1 MTDVSIQRNLPRMKE
16 ELARLMSDPEI
27 AAAQRLFGGVSSRQD
42 RGAFWQRR
50 IRPRFYAELTSPRME
65 KLSRLHAHF
74 GANVFLSGPQVVPD
88 AVVARDPGGQ
98 WGFTVE
104 MPLET
109 QH

>member
-1 MTDVSIQRNLPRMKE
+1 
-16 ELARLMSDPEI
+16 
-27 AAAQRLFGGVSSRQD
+27 
-42 RGAFWQRR
+42 
-50 IRPRFYAELTSPRME
+50 ME